1 MNPNFHTN
9 QLKDDFIEAIRARP
23 GWDTER
29 SYKKA
34 IYEQTTADNCLLQ
47 WRYIF
52 YMPFKYCKEIVSLG
66 AGAGILYVSIPL
78 AFEASDIQWAL
89 MAGGLALL
97 LAWLLW
103 GALSEAHLNYRFNEQ
118 HIAFYRHNN
127 ISEWRFVLL
136 RWLAWG
142 GVVVC
147 LVAAIQLGPMAFVGA
162 GGSALL
168 AFKMVGVRRN
178 DECYEIIPYDSILYM
193 ELIHDANLIRVCYK
207 CQTFG
212 YLTEDKESDLQGPKE
227 IVDLTRINC
236 EQLSADEVLSFI
248 KQYVHDEVEI
258 SEAEDEKS
266 MTSLI
271 QKATEAGV
279 TLRKVPL

>member
-23 GWDTER
+23 GWGTER

-66 AGAGILYVSIPL
+66 GGGYILYSFFYPPYELRSLLMGGIG
-78 AFEASDIQWAL
+78 AFLW
-89 MAGGLALL
+89 
-97 LAWLLW
+97 AWLLW

-147 LVAAIQLGPMAFVGA
+147 LVAAVQLGPMAFVGA
-162 GGSALL
+162 GGAALL

-178 DECYEIIPYDSILYM
+178 DECYEIIPYDSILFI
-193 ELIHDANLIRVCYK
+193 ELIHDSDEIEVCYK

-212 YLTEDKESDLQGPKE
+212 YLTEDKESELQGLKE
-227 IVDLTRINC
+227 VVDTVGIYCKPSTIN
-236 EQLSADEVLSFI
+236 EVLSFI
-248 KQYVHDEVEI
+248 KQHIHAEVEI
-258 SEAEDEKS
+258 IETEKTEDGIN
-266 MTSLI
+266 LY
-271 QKATEAGV
+271 QKARESDI